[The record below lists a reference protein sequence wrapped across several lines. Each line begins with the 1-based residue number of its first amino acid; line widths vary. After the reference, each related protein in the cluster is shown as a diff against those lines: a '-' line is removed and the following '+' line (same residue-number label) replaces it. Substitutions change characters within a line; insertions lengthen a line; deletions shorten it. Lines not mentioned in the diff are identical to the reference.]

1 MNENSTNG
9 ITGRYQIAVLKII
22 WSIETNLNTL
32 TDHYKTFLLCQERLL
47 DTILVCI
54 LPS

>member
-9 ITGRYQIAVLKII
+9 ITGRCQIAALKII

-32 TDHYKTFLLCQERLL
+32 SDHYKTFLYAKNAYW
-47 DTILVCI
+47 ILY
-54 LPS
+54 